1 MHSALIIKRNFVD
14 IWYTLIM
21 DAILSLHSI
30 GISDLR
36 EAPAR
41 AFEQAGDEAVV
52 VLNHNRPAGYI
63 VSSALMARIM
73 DQLADRVITD
83 KARDSMATLH
93 KARKITIDDL

>member
-1 MHSALIIKRNFVD
+1 
-14 IWYTLIM
+14 M

-41 AFEQAGDEAVV
+41 AFEQAKDAAVV

-83 KARDSMATLH
+83 KARGSMATLH
-93 KARKITIDDL
+93 KARKITLDDL

>member
-1 MHSALIIKRNFVD
+1 
-14 IWYTLIM
+14 M
-21 DAILSLHSI
+21 DSILSHHSI

-63 VSSALMARIM
+63 VSSSLMARIM

-83 KARDSMATLH
+83 KAYSRIATLGT
-93 KARKITIDDL
+93 ARKITLDEL

>member
-1 MHSALIIKRNFVD
+1 
-14 IWYTLIM
+14 M

-36 EAPAR
+36 EAPAK

-63 VSSALMARIM
+63 VSSRLMARIM
-73 DQLADRVITD
+73 DQLADRVVTD
-83 KARDSMATLH
+83 KARSRLATLD
-93 KARKITIDDL
+93 KARKITLDEL

>member
-1 MHSALIIKRNFVD
+1 MD
-14 IWYTLIM
+14 TL
-21 DAILSLHSI
+21 LSFRSI

-63 VSSALMARIM
+63 VSHALMARIL
-73 DQLADRVITD
+73 DQLADRSVAD
-83 KARDSMATLH
+83 KARVRLASLDM
-93 KARKITIDDL
+93 ARKITLDEL

>member
-1 MHSALIIKRNFVD
+1 
-14 IWYTLIM
+14 M
-21 DAILSLHSI
+21 DTILSLHSI

-63 VSSALMARIM
+63 VSTALMARIM
-73 DQLADRVITD
+73 DQLADRVITE
-83 KARDSMATLH
+83 KASGRMATLG
-93 KARKITIDDL
+93 KSRKITLDEL

>member
-1 MHSALIIKRNFVD
+1 MD
-14 IWYTLIM
+14 TLF
-21 DAILSLHSI
+21 SLHSI

-73 DQLADRVITD
+73 DQLADRVVAE
-83 KARDSMATLH
+83 KAVSRVATLDQ
-93 KARKITIDDL
+93 ARKITLDEL

>member
-1 MHSALIIKRNFVD
+1 
-14 IWYTLIM
+14 M
-21 DAILSLHSI
+21 DAILSHHSI

-63 VSSALMARIM
+63 VSSSLMARIM

-83 KARDSMATLH
+83 KASSRISTLS
-93 KARKITIDDL
+93 KARKVTLDEL

>member
-1 MHSALIIKRNFVD
+1 MD
-14 IWYTLIM
+14 TL
-21 DAILSLHSI
+21 LSFRSI

-63 VSSALMARIM
+63 VSQALMARIL
-73 DQLADRVITD
+73 DQLADRSVAD
-83 KARDSMATLH
+83 KAHERLASLD
-93 KARKITIDDL
+93 KARKITLDEL

>member
-1 MHSALIIKRNFVD
+1 MDTLHSFR
-14 IWYTLIM
+14 
-21 DAILSLHSI
+21 SI

-63 VSSALMARIM
+63 VSQALMARIL
-73 DQLADRVITD
+73 DQLADRSVTD
-83 KARDSMATLH
+83 KARERLASLG
-93 KARKITIDDL
+93 KSRKITLDEL